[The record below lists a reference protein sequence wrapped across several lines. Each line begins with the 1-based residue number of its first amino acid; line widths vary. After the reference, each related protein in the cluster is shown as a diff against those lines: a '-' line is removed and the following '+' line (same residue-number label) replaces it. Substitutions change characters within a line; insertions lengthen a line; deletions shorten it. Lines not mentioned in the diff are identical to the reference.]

1 MVYITEIS
9 SAYSQNESQ
18 IADDISEMELAFQE
32 WEDLEFNN
40 TSMKPH
46 VSKKKEIIQKL
57 LNDMYIVLEYI
68 SKSKKRSEKDKRD
81 IKYMLYLIK
90 LLSTPMNDSIPKLS
104 I

>member
-18 IADDISEMELAFQE
+18 IADDISEMELVFQE

-40 TSMKPH
+40 TSMKSH
-46 VSKKKEIIQKL
+46 VSTKKEIIPKL

>member
-9 SAYSQNESQ
+9 ECVSS
-18 IADDISEMELAFQE
+18 DMELAFQE

-40 TSMKPH
+40 SIHLECNKVRPH
-46 VSKKKEIIQKL
+46 VNTKKEIILKL

-68 SKSKKRSEKDKRD
+68 SNSKKRSDKDKRD
-81 IKYMLYLIK
+81 IKFMLYLIK
-90 LLSTPMNDSIPKLS
+90 LLSTPLNDSIPKLS

>member
-40 TSMKPH
+40 TRMKPH
-46 VSKKKEIIQKL
+46 VSTKKEIIQKL

-68 SKSKKRSEKDKRD
+68 SKSKKRSEKDKLD

-90 LLSTPMNDSIPKLS
+90 LLSTPMNDCIPKLS
-104 I
+104 T

>member
-46 VSKKKEIIQKL
+46 VSKKKEIIQK
-57 LNDMYIVLEYI
+57 
-68 SKSKKRSEKDKRD
+68 
-81 IKYMLYLIK
+81 
-90 LLSTPMNDSIPKLS
+90 
-104 I
+104 